1 MTKAEI
7 SKLFWEEVCCTPNLQ
22 FEFEHFLEIMDG
34 CCRSWSDHLEEDGSL
49 SEYDY
54 SYEYGFDDGSILVFQ
69 YDIYE
74 DGFVESNCEVLK

>member
-7 SKLFWEEVCCTPNLQ
+7 SKLFWEEVCRTPNLQ
-22 FEFEHFLEIMDG
+22 FEFEHFLEIMGG

-54 SYEYGFDDGSILVFQ
+54 SYEYSFDDGSILVFQ